1 MMKSTIDHIENPSKI
16 TSADIVVGI
25 PSYNEADSIYF
36 PVEQASKGLNIY
48 FPHKTSVIVNVDNC
62 SQDGTKDVFLS
73 TPTKIPKMYVST
85 EEGVKGKG
93 RNIRNLLEV
102 SSGLGAKAI
111 ILLDADL
118 KSLTPRWIKYFI
130 EPLIDGYDFV
140 VPIYMRHKYDGT
152 ITNNIAYPMLRTL
165 FGLRIRQPI
174 AGDFAIS
181 GRLAN
186 CFLLEPTWNEDINN
200 FGIDIWMTTVAICRN
215 FKVCQAFMGT
225 SKTHRT
231 KDPASDLGPMFSQV
245 VGTIFQMVK
254 KFEYVWK
261 NIDESRPSVIYGF
274 GLGQTGVSQEVK
286 VSTDLLHKS
295 FIAGFEEY
303 GEIWQQV
310 LMPTNMQV
318 LHRLSEVPPK
328 EFHYEDDEWVRVLF
342 DFALAYIYNNDIDDQ
357 KLLEALIPLYYSCTL
372 SFVNKVSKM
381 DDAETEL
388 YLEDRTRRF
397 EESKYYLMERWNQ
410 LTRHNGH
417 RRLYQ
422 MLSGKNPESESE

>member
-1 MMKSTIDHIENPSKI
+1 MESMIDHIENPSNI

-36 PVEQASKGLNIY
+36 PVEQASKGLSIY

-62 SQDGTKDVFLS
+62 SPDGTKDVFLS
-73 TPTKIPKMYVST
+73 TPTKVPKIYVST
-85 EEGVKGKG
+85 KEGVLGKG
-93 RNIRNLLEV
+93 RNVRNLLEI

-130 EPLIDGYDFV
+130 EPLTDGYDFV
-140 VPIYMRHKYDGT
+140 VPIYLRHKYDGT

-186 CFLLEPTWNEDINN
+186 CFLLEPTWNEDIYN
-200 FGIDIWMTTVAICRN
+200 FGIDIWMTSVAICRN
-215 FKVCQAFMGT
+215 FKVCQAFMGS

-254 KFEYVWK
+254 NFEYVWK
-261 NIDESRPSVIYGF
+261 NIEESRPSVIYGF

-286 VSTDLLHKS
+286 VDADLLHKS
-295 FIAGFEEY
+295 FIAGFEDYE
-303 GEIWQQV
+303 ELWQQV

-318 LHRLSEVPPK
+318 LYRLSEVPPD
-328 EFHYEDDEWVRVLF
+328 EFHYEGDEWVRVLF
-342 DFALAYIYNNDIDDQ
+342 DFTLAYVYSDIDNK

-372 SFVNKVSKM
+372 SFVNRVSKM

-397 EESKYYLMERWNQ
+397 EETKYYLLERWDR
-410 LTRHNGH
+410 LTRHNGN

-422 MLSGKNPESESE
+422 MLSGKTHEPD

>member
-1 MMKSTIDHIENPSKI
+1 MESMIDYIENPSKV

-48 FPHKTSVIVNVDNC
+48 FPHKSSVIVNVDNC

-85 EEGVKGKG
+85 KKGVLGKG
-93 RNIRNLLEV
+93 RNVRNLLEV
-102 SSGLGAKAI
+102 AAGLNAKAI
-111 ILLDADL
+111 IMLDADL

-130 EPLIDGYDFV
+130 EPLTDGYDFV
-140 VPIYMRHKYDGT
+140 VPIYLRHKYDGT

-186 CFLLEPTWNEDINN
+186 CLLLEHTWNEAICN

-215 FKVCQAFMGT
+215 FKVCQAFMGS

-245 VGTIFQMVK
+245 VGTIFEMVK
-254 KFEYVWK
+254 VFEYVWK
-261 NIDESRPSVIYGF
+261 NIEVSRPSVIYGF
-274 GLGQTGVSQEVK
+274 GLGQTGVSQEVT

-295 FIAGFEEY
+295 FISGFEDY
-303 GEIWQQV
+303 GDIWQQV

-318 LHRLSEVPPK
+318 LHRLSEVPLD
-328 EFHYEDDEWVRVLF
+328 EFHYEDDEWVRILF
-342 DFALAYIYNNDIDDQ
+342 DFTLAYIYNDNIESD
-357 KLLEALIPLYYSCTL
+357 KLMEALIPLYYSCTL
-372 SFVNKVSKM
+372 SFVNRVSKM

-397 EESKYYLMERWNQ
+397 EESKYYLIERWNQ
-410 LTRHNGH
+410 LAKHNGNKK
-417 RRLYQ
+417 LYQ
-422 MLSGKNPESESE
+422 MLDGKTEVSE

>member
-1 MMKSTIDHIENPSKI
+1 MKSAIAHIENPNKI

-48 FPHKTSVIVNVDNC
+48 FPHKSSVIVNVDNC

-85 EEGVKGKG
+85 GEGIKGKG
-93 RNIRNLLEV
+93 RNVRNLLEV
-102 SSGLGAKAI
+102 SAGLGAKAI

-186 CFLLEPTWNEDINN
+186 CFLLEPTWNEDIHN

-245 VGTIFQMVK
+245 VGTIFKMVEN
-254 KFEYVWK
+254 FEYVWK
-261 NIDESRPSVIYGF
+261 NIEESRPSVIYGF
-274 GLGQTGVSQEVK
+274 GLGQTGVSQEVT

-295 FIAGFEEY
+295 FIAGFEQY

-310 LMPTNMQV
+310 LMPSNMQV
-318 LHRLSEVPPK
+318 LHRLSEVPPD
-328 EFHYEDDEWVRVLF
+328 EFHYEDDEWVRILF
-342 DFALAYIYNNDIDDQ
+342 DFALAYIYSDIDDQ

-388 YLEDRTRRF
+388 FLEDRTRRF

-422 MLSGKNPESESE
+422 MLSGNNPESESE

>member
-1 MMKSTIDHIENPSKI
+1 MKSTIAHIENPSKI

-73 TPTKIPKMYVST
+73 TPTKIPKMYVTT

-102 SSGLGAKAI
+102 STGLGAKAI

-274 GLGQTGVSQEVK
+274 GLGQTGVSQEVT

-295 FIAGFEEY
+295 FIAGFEQY

-318 LHRLSEVPPK
+318 LQRLSEVPPD

-342 DFALAYIYNNDIDDQ
+342 DFTLAYIYNNDIDDQ

>member
-1 MMKSTIDHIENPSKI
+1 MESMIDHIENPSKI

-48 FPHKTSVIVNVDNC
+48 FPHKSSVIVNVDNC

-85 EEGVKGKG
+85 KKGVLGKG
-93 RNIRNLLEV
+93 RNVRNLLEV
-102 SSGLGAKAI
+102 ASGLNAKAI
-111 ILLDADL
+111 IMLDADL

-130 EPLIDGYDFV
+130 EPLTDGYDFV
-140 VPIYMRHKYDGT
+140 VPIYLRHKYDGT

-174 AGDFAIS
+174 AGDFAFS

-186 CFLLEPTWNEDINN
+186 CLLLEHTWNDAICN

-215 FKVCQAFMGT
+215 FKVCQAFMGS

-245 VGTIFQMVK
+245 VGTIFEMVK
-254 KFEYVWK
+254 IFEYVWK
-261 NIDESRPSVIYGF
+261 NIEVSRPSVIYGF
-274 GLGQTGVSQEVK
+274 GLGQTGVSQEVT

-295 FIAGFEEY
+295 FISGFKEF
-303 GEIWQQV
+303 GDIWQQV
-310 LMPTNMQV
+310 LMPSNMQV
-318 LHRLSEVPPK
+318 LQRLSDVPPD
-328 EFHYEDDEWVRVLF
+328 EFHYEDDEWVRILF
-342 DFALAYIYNNDIDDQ
+342 DFTLAHIYNTSIDKE
-357 KLLEALIPLYYSCTL
+357 KLMEALIPLYYSCTL
-372 SFVNKVSKM
+372 SFVNRVSKM

-397 EESKYYLMERWNQ
+397 EESKYYLVERWNQ
-410 LTRHNGH
+410 LAKNNGN
-417 RRLYQ
+417 RKLYQ
-422 MLSGKNPESESE
+422 MLDGQSTDSE

>member
-1 MMKSTIDHIENPSKI
+1 MESMIDHIENPSKI
-16 TSADIVVGI
+16 RSADIVVGI

-48 FPHKTSVIVNVDNC
+48 FPHKSSVIVNVDNC

-85 EEGVKGKG
+85 KKGVLGKG
-93 RNIRNLLEV
+93 RNVRNLLEV
-102 SSGLGAKAI
+102 ASALNAKAI
-111 ILLDADL
+111 IMLDADL

-130 EPLIDGYDFV
+130 EPLTDGYDFV

-174 AGDFAIS
+174 AGDFAFS

-186 CFLLEPTWNEDINN
+186 CLLLEPTWNEAIYN

-215 FKVCQAFMGT
+215 FKVCQAFMGS

-245 VGTIFQMVK
+245 VGTIFEMVK
-254 KFEYVWK
+254 IFEYVWK
-261 NIDESRPSVIYGF
+261 NIEVSRPSVIYGF
-274 GLGQTGVSQEVK
+274 GLGQTGVSQEVT

-295 FIAGFEEY
+295 FVSGFEDY
-303 GEIWQQV
+303 GDIWQQV
-310 LMPTNMQV
+310 LMPSNMLV
-318 LHRLSEVPPK
+318 LHRLSEVQPD
-328 EFHYEDDEWVRVLF
+328 EFHYEDDEWVRILF
-342 DFALAYIYNNDIDDQ
+342 DFTLAYIYNTNIDKE
-357 KLLEALIPLYYSCTL
+357 KLMEALIPLYYSCTL
-372 SFVNKVSKM
+372 SFVNRVSKM

-397 EESKYYLMERWNQ
+397 EESKYYLIERWNQ
-410 LTRHNGH
+410 LAKNNGNKK
-417 RRLYQ
+417 LYQ
-422 MLSGKNPESESE
+422 MLDGKTGNPE

>member
-1 MMKSTIDHIENPSKI
+1 MMKSTIAHIENPSKI

-102 SSGLGAKAI
+102 STGLGAKAI

-274 GLGQTGVSQEVK
+274 GLGQTGVSQEVT

-295 FIAGFEEY
+295 FIAGFEQY

-318 LHRLSEVPPK
+318 LQRLSEVPPD

-342 DFALAYIYNNDIDDQ
+342 DFTLAYIYNNDIDDQ

>member
-1 MMKSTIDHIENPSKI
+1 
-16 TSADIVVGI
+16 
-25 PSYNEADSIYF
+25 
-36 PVEQASKGLNIY
+36 
-48 FPHKTSVIVNVDNC
+48 
-62 SQDGTKDVFLS
+62 
-73 TPTKIPKMYVST
+73 
-85 EEGVKGKG
+85 
-93 RNIRNLLEV
+93 
-102 SSGLGAKAI
+102 
-111 ILLDADL
+111 
-118 KSLTPRWIKYFI
+118 
-130 EPLIDGYDFV
+130 
-140 VPIYMRHKYDGT
+140 
-152 ITNNIAYPMLRTL
+152 
-165 FGLRIRQPI
+165 
-174 AGDFAIS
+174 
-181 GRLAN
+181 
-186 CFLLEPTWNEDINN
+186 
-200 FGIDIWMTTVAICRN
+200 
-215 FKVCQAFMGT
+215 
-225 SKTHRT
+225 
-231 KDPASDLGPMFSQV
+231 
-245 VGTIFQMVK
+245 MVK

-274 GLGQTGVSQEVK
+274 GLGQTGVSQEVT

-295 FIAGFEEY
+295 FIAGFEQY

-318 LHRLSEVPPK
+318 LHRLSEVPPD